1 MTRVPAAHR
10 ALAAKL
16 QELHDHYSSWSKVQ
30 RHYPTI
36 PRGTLCT
43 IAKSKGAR
51 IPKKHWQ
58 ALGLVVEQGRRR
70 RAWLP
75 GEARTARKI
84 GEMAKETREQ
94 VLKVKR

>member
-16 QELHDHYSSWSKVQ
+16 QELHDHYDSWSKVQ
-30 RHYPTI
+30 RHFPTI

-43 IAKSKGAR
+43 IAKSRGAR

-58 ALGLVVEQGRRR
+58 ALGLVEQGRRQ
-70 RAWLP
+70 
-75 GEARTARKI
+75 RTAMQKRIDGMVRKTKK
-84 GEMAKETREQ
+84 A
-94 VLKVKR
+94 LKVKQ